1 VEKIIILVKKQ
12 PGLSETH
19 QGSMEVIGFHEKK
32 LYYSYYL
39 YEEIIVWEVNV
50 LEETIYIRMR
60 NRVQAP
66 PEEKVLLK
74 DIAQVIAPDEV
85 LSHLQALMIHQLT
98 NADRNIVIID
108 VMKVIQLIKSE
119 FEEMEIQTIGP
130 AQTIIEV
137 TFKKKGVSLP
147 FFILIWFL
155 LFFGSAMAIMNFH
168 DDVSMKSVQEKM
180 YTIITG
186 KKVTKPLLFQIPYS
200 VGLGLGMILF
210 FNHVFKKRIND
221 EPSPLEVEMFNYQ
234 MDLDNYVIIHENKE
248 SMKRISDD

>member
-1 VEKIIILVKKQ
+1 
-12 PGLSETH
+12 
-19 QGSMEVIGFHEKK
+19 
-32 LYYSYYL
+32 
-39 YEEIIVWEVNV
+39 VWEVNV

-98 NADRNIVIID
+98 NAERNIVIID

-137 TFKKKGVSLP
+137 TFKKKGVSIP
-147 FFILIWFL
+147 FFLLIWFL

-168 DDVSMKSVQEKM
+168 DDVSMKSVQEKI

-186 KKVTKPLLFQIPYS
+186 KIVTKPLLFQIPYS

-234 MDLDNYVIIHENKE
+234 IDLDNYVIIHENKE

>member
-1 VEKIIILVKKQ
+1 
-12 PGLSETH
+12 
-19 QGSMEVIGFHEKK
+19 
-32 LYYSYYL
+32 
-39 YEEIIVWEVNV
+39 VWEVNV

-66 PEEKVLLK
+66 PEERIFLK

-85 LSHLQALMIHQLT
+85 LSHLQSLMIHQLT
-98 NADRNIVIID
+98 DVERNIVIID
-108 VMKVIQLIKSE
+108 VMKVIQLIKRD

-168 DDVSMKSVQEKM
+168 DDVSMKSVHEKM
-180 YTIITG
+180 YTLITG
-186 KKVTKPLLFQIPYS
+186 KKEAKPLLFQIPYS

-234 MDLDNYVIIHENKE
+234 LDLDNYVIIHENKE
-248 SMKRISDD
+248 SMKRINDD